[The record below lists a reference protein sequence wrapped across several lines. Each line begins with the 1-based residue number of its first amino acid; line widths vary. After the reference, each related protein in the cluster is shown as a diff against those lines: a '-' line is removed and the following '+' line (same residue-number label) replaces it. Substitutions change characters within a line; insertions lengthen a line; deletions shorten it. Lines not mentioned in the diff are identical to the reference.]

1 MRFLHALALLCLT
14 VLGSAHASLEGA
26 LVPLDVADESPPTFT
41 VYSSREGLSD
51 EIWSTVGFDNHG
63 FVWAGSASSLARFD
77 GYHWTPW
84 PFAQAHSLVRDMQT
98 DSKGVLWTIFE
109 REGLASYDGRTWS
122 LYPSKN
128 EFHQR
133 FSDTFRADG
142 TAEFWLSGDRGFR
155 HLATDQWQDD
165 PGNPSV
171 RLGPAARI
179 EETQTLL
186 GERRQWMGTVT
197 DGLWYRGFEANG
209 HPSAWQRFPQADFDT
224 LHVTD
229 LRRTRD
235 GDAEELWVLT
245 YGDGLIRLRNDGIRF
260 WRAAR
265 GELPSEA
272 IYSAQA
278 TYSAQGERSLW
289 MASRGGLLRFRNERI
304 TTFDRR
310 NGLPSDAVRG
320 VKLQRNADGTE
331 LLWLATEGGIART
344 ALTNSQWQTVSLLGA
359 SENGV
364 FAALLEPDGK
374 GGERL
379 WVGSPK
385 LGLALFE
392 DNEWHYFSKANGKL
406 PHEGVRQVWRLPDSS
421 GQPQRLLS
429 LVGGQLLRI
438 DDAADFVPIPTPWPK
453 NTDDAA
459 AFALARQQGKV
470 WEIWFATLHSG
481 IYQLNQGRWTQYLA
495 DGAVQPW
502 SVIGMTEQIDD
513 RGRSW
518 LWAASNQ
525 GLALYNGLQWKLIS
539 GLPDDGFRGVTLLKH
554 AGKPTLW
561 AATSRNGVLRLDV
574 SDPLHPMLLAN
585 DSIPPPPDPTVYS
598 ISEDSVGRIYV
609 CTNNG
614 VQQLTPLAGQ
624 RYAERVFRRRDGL
637 VHDECNTNAQFVD
650 AHDRYWVGTLGGL
663 SMYDPKIR
671 TASRKTTAKPLRITE
686 LLIDGD
692 RVDLQDGLIEALP
705 AGTREL
711 DISYSVLS
719 GLHEEESSYRSQLVG
734 FEAQPG
740 NWTSQHHR
748 HFSRLP
754 PGNYSLKVEGR
765 DYAGTAS
772 IPISVDFSVQA
783 RWWELPWIRILLG
796 LLGLVLLTGLV
807 MLYNRGLRQRQ
818 RHLKHEVARR
828 TSEIRAANQRL
839 TELSYQDPLTGV
851 ANRRRLTEVV
861 NKAIE
866 RALERSLPIGLIVVD
881 VDHFKAYND
890 QHGHLSG
897 DVALRAVAQAL
908 QSATREQDLVARF
921 GGEEFACLMIDADI
935 DTVARCAERMR
946 ALVEALP
953 PRTLGNNIQSI
964 TLSAGAMSRV
974 PGPGESA
981 TDLLRD
987 ADAALYQAKN
997 QGRNRVC
1004 RVPSST
1010 ADSSP
1015 ASS

>member
-1 MRFLHALALLCLT
+1 MRCLT
-14 VLGSAHASLEGA
+14 LSLFLA
-26 LVPLDVADESPPTFT
+26 FLVCTTARAVEQPLAALDVSDESSPTFT

-51 EIWSTVGFDNHG
+51 EIWSTIGFDNQG

-77 GYHWTPW
+77 GYRWTAW
-84 PFAQAHSLVRDMQT
+84 PFPQAHSLVRDMQV
-98 DSKGVLWTIFE
+98 DSDGILWTIFE
-109 REGLASYDGRTWS
+109 REGLARYDGHTWS
-122 LYPSKN
+122 LHPNRN

-133 FSDTFRADG
+133 FSDTLRADG
-142 TAEFWLSGDRGFR
+142 TAEFWLSGDHGFR
-155 HLATDQWQDD
+155 RLIGEQWLED
-165 PGNPSV
+165 PGNDSV
-171 RLGPAARI
+171 RVGPVASI
-179 EETQTLL
+179 EQTETLF
-186 GERRQWMGTVT
+186 GETRQWMGTTT
-197 DGLWYRGFEANG
+197 DGLWYRNFDANG
-209 HPSAWQRFPQADFDT
+209 MPTPWQRFTQPGFDT
-224 LHVTD
+224 LHTTD
-229 LRRTRD
+229 LRRTHD

-245 YGDGLIRLRNDGIRF
+245 YGDGLIRIRNDSIRI

-278 TYSAQGERSLW
+278 TYSARGQRTLW
-289 MASRGGLLRFRNERI
+289 IASRAGLLRFRNEKI
-304 TTFDRR
+304 VAFDRR

-320 VKLQRNADGTE
+320 IKLQKNADGTE

-359 SENGV
+359 SENGI
-364 FAALLEPDGK
+364 FTAMLEPDGN

-385 LGLALFE
+385 LGLALLE
-392 DNEWHYFSKANGKL
+392 DGEWRHFTKANGKL
-406 PHEGVRQVWRLPDSS
+406 PHEGVRQVWRLPDSN

-429 LVGGQLLRI
+429 LVDGQLLRI
-438 DDAADFVPIPTPWPK
+438 DDALNFLPIPTPWPK
-453 NTDDAA
+453 NTDDLA

-470 WEIWFATLHSG
+470 WETWFATLHSG
-481 IYQLNQGRWTQYLA
+481 IYRLNQGRWTQYLA

-502 SVIGMTEQIDD
+502 SVVGMTEQVDGS
-513 RGRSW
+513 GRSW

-525 GLALYNGLQWKLIS
+525 GLALYNGLQWKLVP
-539 GLPDDGFRGVTLLKH
+539 GLPNDSFRGVTLLKH

-574 SDPLHPMLLAN
+574 SDPLHPLLLTDDAV
-585 DSIPPPPDPTVYS
+585 PAPPDPTVYS
-598 ISEDSVGRIYV
+598 ISEDSIGRIYV

-614 VQQLTPLAGQ
+614 VQQLTPTVDQ
-624 RYAERVFRRRDGL
+624 HYVERVFRRRDGL

-671 TASRKTTAKPLRITE
+671 TASRQTAAKPLRITE

-692 RVDLQDGLIEALP
+692 RVDTRDSVLEDLP
-705 AGTREL
+705 AGSREL

-719 GLHEEESSYRSQLVG
+719 GLREDESTYRSQLVDI
-734 FEAQPG
+734 EAEPSA
-740 NWTSQHHR
+740 WTSQHHR

-754 PGNYSLKVEGR
+754 PGNYSFRVEGR

-772 IPISVDFSVQA
+772 TPISVEFSVQA
-783 RWWELPWIRILLG
+783 RWWEQLWIRILLG
-796 LLGLVLLTGLV
+796 VLGLALLTGLV
-807 MLYNRGLRQRQ
+807 MLYNHGLRERQ
-818 RHLKHEVARR
+818 RHLKLEVGRR
-828 TSEIRAANQRL
+828 TAEIRAVNQRL

-851 ANRRRLTEVV
+851 ANRRRLIEVIED
-861 NKAIE
+861 AIA
-866 RALERSLPIGLIVVD
+866 RAISRSLPIALVVLD
-881 VDHFKAYND
+881 VDHFKDYND
-890 QHGHLSG
+890 THGHLSG

-908 QSATREQDLVARF
+908 QSATREKDLVARF

-953 PRTLGNNIQSI
+953 PRSLGNNVQSI
-964 TLSAGAMSRV
+964 TISAGVMSRIPH
-974 PGPGESA
+974 PGDHAS
-981 TDLLRD
+981 DLLRD
-987 ADAALYQAKN
+987 ADTALYQAKN

-1004 RVPSST
+1004 RAPSS
-1010 ADSSP
+1010 AVDSS
-1015 ASS
+1015 SGLS